1 MVGSCAWRFWRL
13 LLLPLAGTSTIM
25 SFCFVCSGLLLLLSP
40 FLSLSTE
47 ETGMDCTMMFAEGL
61 IVVGLPIS
69 NTTGLGVEMGPSIV
83 QRKLLLPLLNCRTM
97 AAPIMALVA

>member
-1 MVGSCAWRFWRL
+1 MVGSRAWRFWRL
-13 LLLPLAGTSTIM
+13 LLLPLAGTSMIM
-25 SFCFVCSGLLLLLSP
+25 SFCFVCSRLLLLLSP

-47 ETGMDCTMMFAEGL
+47 ETGMDWRLIFAEGL
-61 IVVGLPIS
+61 VFVGLPIS

-83 QRKLLLPLLNCRTM
+83 QRKLLLPLLDGRTM